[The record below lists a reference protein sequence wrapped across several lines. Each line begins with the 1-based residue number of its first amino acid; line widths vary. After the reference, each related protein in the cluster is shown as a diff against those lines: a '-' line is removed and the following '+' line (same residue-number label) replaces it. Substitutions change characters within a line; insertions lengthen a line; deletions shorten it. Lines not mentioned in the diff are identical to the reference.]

1 MHFMFYPKDFVEKV
15 LPTGMLSEVP
25 ANFILWALQGPGTPQ
40 MRPIRALIDPPM
52 SCRHGAGS
60 ASSM

>member
-25 ANFILWALQGPGTPQ
+25 AN
-40 MRPIRALIDPPM
+40 LIGLGL
-52 SCRHGAGS
+52 SKAQAHRR
-60 ASSM
+60 